1 MTAESKWT
9 KSSYS
14 GTEGEC
20 VEVTSWTKS
29 SRSAPDGECVEVGVL
44 ELGER
49 LGQE

>member
-1 MTAESKWT
+1 VTAESEWA
-9 KSSYS
+9 KSSRS
-14 GTEGEC
+14 GTQGDC

-29 SRSAPDGECVEVGVL
+29 SWSSPSGECVEVGVL